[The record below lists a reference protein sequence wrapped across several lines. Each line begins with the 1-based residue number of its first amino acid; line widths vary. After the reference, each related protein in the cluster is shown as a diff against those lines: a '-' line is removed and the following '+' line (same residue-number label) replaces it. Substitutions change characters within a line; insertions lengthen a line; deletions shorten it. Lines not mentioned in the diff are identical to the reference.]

1 MAATLTLSAPYS
13 HRQVVG
19 IGDMAVSGEVDLV
32 LSTYALGSCVGVVA
46 FDPVNRSGGILHVM
60 LPDSSIAPAKASK
73 QPALFADTGLAL
85 FCAPCAACAAYQ
97 ANLQV
102 LVAGGANVLCG
113 VDPYRIGERNALV
126 TLDYL
131 NKRSFV
137 IRHTDIGGGVNR
149 ALHLEMSSGLRHLE
163 NADRRGAVLARKLA
177 GLRSARVPLR
187 SGPRGSGARRG
198 GPRRARERSEGPPRE
213 WRG

>member
-1 MAATLTLSAPYS
+1 MAATLTLSAPYT

-19 IGDMAVSGEVDLV
+19 IGDMAVSGETDVV

-46 FDPVNRSGGILHVM
+46 FDPVNRCGGILHVM
-60 LPDSSIAPAKASK
+60 LPDSSIAPAKASR

-85 FCAPCAACAAYQ
+85 FLRALRGVRAYQ

-113 VDPYRIGERNALV
+113 ADPYRIGERNAQV

-131 NKRSFV
+131 GKRSFS

-149 ALHLEMSSGLRHLE
+149 ALHLELSSGLVTLKTPTDE
-163 NADRRGAVLARKLA
+163 VQYSLGN
-177 GLRSARVPLR
+177 
-187 SGPRGSGARRG
+187 
-198 GPRRARERSEGPPRE
+198 
-213 WRG
+213 